1 MSRQKFYTTK
11 PIKASMDMKI
21 FNLIGT
27 ILVVFFALA
36 CLIPFYLVLT
46 GSFTDEKWILTKG
59 YSFFLNAQNF
69 STEGYK
75 IVFKSPEAVLSAYGV
90 TTFVT
95 VAGTVLAILITTM
108 TGFVLSRPDFPWR
121 NGFSFFF
128 FFTTLFNGGLVPW
141 YLLCT
146 QTL

>member
-75 IVFKSPEAVLSAYGV
+75 TVSYTHLTLP
-90 TTFVT
+90 TT
-95 VAGTVLAILITTM
+95 
-108 TGFVLSRPDFPWR
+108 SR
-121 NGFSFFF
+121 
-128 FFTTLFNGGLVPW
+128 V
-141 YLLCT
+141 
-146 QTL
+146 